1 LAWPRSCLA
10 RSLCVG
16 RELARWGGLAVGH
29 EASCD
34 RAVSRGSFHTLTSW
48 LRRLCDH
55 GPFTAVFNIS
65 GQPAISLPLGHS
77 RDGLPI
83 GVQIVAP
90 IGREDLLIQ
99 IAAHLEQVMPWKNR
113 RPASSIAPKT
123 FQPGPPDRVYRT
135 HRPATAVPSSH
146 LVGTEPEP
154 QPSSRRE

>member
-1 LAWPRSCLA
+1 MAWPRSCLA

-29 EASCD
+29 EASCE
-34 RAVSRGSFHTLTSW
+34 RAVFRGSFRTLTSW
-48 LRRLCDH
+48 LRRLCDY

-99 IAAHLEQVMPWKNR
+99 IAAHLEQVMPWKHR
-113 RPASSIAPKT
+113 RPAFSIARKNLLA
-123 FQPGPPDRVYRT
+123 
-135 HRPATAVPSSH
+135 RPT
-146 LVGTEPEP
+146 
-154 QPSSRRE
+154 